1 MQKNRI
7 MKFQVFIM
15 ATIFSNIAFGQSE
28 KDTGKVQNL
37 KQITVTGQKFD
48 NGKMPDIQGTYIF
61 SGKKTEVISLQE
73 ANANIV
79 EKTPRQIFAKIPGV
93 FVYDMDGTG
102 NQTNI
107 STRGLD
113 PHRGWEFNIRKN
125 GIIVNS
131 DVYGYPA
138 SHFSMPLEAV
148 ERIELVRGT
157 GSLQYGAQFG
167 GMLNYV
173 TKQGDTTKKL
183 SIESINSMGSYG
195 LLSTFNAVGGK
206 IGKFEYY
213 AYASKRLSE
222 GYRQNSKSDYDG
234 QFLMLKYQI
243 TEGVSLKAELARSNY
258 LYQIPG
264 PLTDSMFDANPRQAT
279 RSRNYFSPKIYVPS
293 ISFDW
298 KLGNKTRISFVTSAV
313 LGRRRSIQFDKPAN
327 VVDKID
333 PITLTYANRQVD
345 IDHFYSYTSELRL
358 LQHYSIGK
366 TQSTLAAGIQVFNND
381 LHRQQVGK
389 GSTGS
394 DFDLTITG
402 NWGRDLHFKTQNLA
416 IFAENKFDI
425 SKKWSINAGIR
436 FETGTSKMSGT
447 INYLDAQKIPNTIN
461 HQFPLLGLSSNYCL
475 TETQHIYVGFS
486 QAYRPVIFKDIIPQS
501 VYEKADPNLKD
512 AYGYNLEMGYKGSF
526 SDFRW
531 DFTLFRLQ
539 YNNRLGSLS
548 LVENGNYLL
557 YRTNIG
563 NAATQG
569 IEAFGEYSF
578 KITEGVRCNVFSST
592 AYFDGRYQDA
602 QVKVGNENRSVK
614 GNQIESVPNVISRNG
629 VSFKFKKLSVSTLF
643 SYTSKTYADALNTE
657 IPSANGAIGLV
668 PAYTLLDINATYR
681 VYENVTMR
689 LSINNLTDKKYFT
702 KRPTF
707 YPGPGIWS
715 SDGRSMNVTMA
726 IKL

>member
-1 MQKNRI
+1 

-264 PLTDSMFDANPRQAT
+264 PLTDSMFNANPRQAT
-279 RSRNYFSPKIYVPS
+279 RSRNYFSPEIYVPS
-293 ISFDW
+293 VSFDW
-298 KLGNKTRISFVTSAV
+298 KLGGKTQISFVTSAV

-345 IDHFYSYTSELRL
+345 IDHFNSYTSELRL

-461 HQFPLLGLSSNYCL
+461 HQFPLLGLSSNYHL
-475 TETQHIYVGFS
+475 NETQHIYVGFS

-614 GNQIESVPNVISRNG
+614 GNQIESVPDMISRNG

-657 IPSANGAIGLV
+657 IPSANGAVGLV

>member
-1 MQKNRI
+1 
-7 MKFQVFIM
+7 MKFQVFII

-48 NGKMPDIQGTYIF
+48 IGKIPDIQGTYIF

-279 RSRNYFSPKIYVPS
+279 RSRNYFSPEIYVPS
-293 ISFDW
+293 VSFDW
-298 KLGNKTRISFVTSAV
+298 KLGGKTQISFVTSAV

-333 PITLTYANRQVD
+333 PITLTYANRRVD
-345 IDHFYSYTSELRL
+345 IDHFNSYTSELRL
-358 LQHYSIGK
+358 LQHYLIGK

-657 IPSANGAIGLV
+657 IPSANGAVGLV

-681 VYENVTMR
+681 VYKNVTIR
-689 LSINNLTDKKYFT
+689 LSINNLTDKRYFT

-715 SDGRSMNVTMA
+715 SDGRSMNVTIA

>member
-1 MQKNRI
+1 
-7 MKFQVFIM
+7 MKFQLLIIALIV
-15 ATIFSNIAFGQSE
+15 SNIAWGQSE
-28 KDTGKVQNL
+28 KDTVKAQNL
-37 KQITVTGQKFD
+37 NALTVKGQRFD
-48 NGKMPDIQGTYIF
+48 IGKMPDIQGTYILL
-61 SGKKTEVISLQE
+61 GKKTEVISLQD
-73 ANANIV
+73 ANVNIA
-79 EKTPRQIFAKIPGV
+79 EKTARQIFAKIPGV

-138 SHFSMPLEAV
+138 SHFSLPLEAV
-148 ERIELVRGT
+148 DRIELVRGT

-173 TKQGDTTKKL
+173 TKQGDTTKKFSL
-183 SIESINSMGSYG
+183 ESVNSIGSYG
-195 LLSTFNAVGGK
+195 LLSTFNAIGGK
-206 IGKFEYY
+206 IGKFQYY
-213 AYASKRLSE
+213 AYATKRVSD
-222 GYRQNSKSDYDG
+222 GYRKNSKSDYDG

-243 TEGVSLKAELARSNY
+243 TEGLSVKAELARSNY

-264 PLTDSMFDANPRQAT
+264 PLTDSMFHADPQQAT
-279 RSRNYFSPKIYVPS
+279 RSRNYFSPEIYVPS
-293 ISFDW
+293 LSFDW
-298 KLGNKTRISFVTSAV
+298 QLRSKTRISFVTSAV
-313 LGRRRSIQFDKPAN
+313 LGTRRSVQFDRPAN
-327 VVDKID
+327 IVDVID
-333 PITLTYANRQVD
+333 PITLKYANRQVD
-345 IDHFYSYTSELRL
+345 IDNFNSYTSELRL
-358 LQHYSIGK
+358 LQNYSIGK
-366 TQSTLAAGIQVFNND
+366 TPSVLAAGIQVFDND
-381 LHRQQVGK
+381 LHRQQLGK

-394 DFDLTITG
+394 DYDVTITG
-402 NWGRDLHFKTQNLA
+402 NWGRDLHFKTKNIA
-416 IFAENKFDI
+416 VFAENKIDLTQN
-425 SKKWSINAGIR
+425 WSVTAGMR
-436 FETGTSKMSGT
+436 FEKGMSKMSGT
-447 INYLDAQKIPNTIN
+447 INYLDAQKVPNSIKR
-461 HQFPLLGLSSNYCL
+461 QFPLFGLSSNYRL
-475 TETQHIYVGFS
+475 NATQTLYAGFS

-501 VYEKADPNLKD
+501 IYERADPNLKD
-512 AYGYNLEMGYKGSF
+512 AYGYNLEAGYKGSF
-526 SDFRW
+526 DNFRW
-531 DFTLFRLQ
+531 DFTVFRLQ

-548 LVENGNYLL
+548 LNENGTFYL

-578 KITEGVRCNVFSST
+578 KITEGVRCNIFSST

-614 GNQIESVPNVISRNG
+614 GNHIESVPNIISRNG
-629 VSFKFKKLSVSTLF
+629 VSFKCKKLTISTLF

-657 IPSANGAIGLV
+657 IPSTTGGVGAV
-668 PAYTLLDINATYR
+668 PSYALLDLNAAYR
-681 VYENVTMR
+681 LYENVSIR
-689 LSINNLTDKKYFT
+689 LAINNLADKHYFT

-715 SDGRSMNVTMA
+715 SDGRTMNVSVS